1 MGWVIFSK
9 GMINM
14 NKRKF
19 SCTLLILVFIIIC
32 ITLFFYFAYKGKEKE
47 VLHENQKWVEK
58 RVSDL
63 EIDYKDNEKIL
74 NFIENSLP
82 REVDSKNFP
91 YFVRDNFNGEKLPED
106 DLQEMIFAELQY
118 AIQEKNIDML
128 ITTFD
133 VNSYVEF
140 VRQYENH
147 EELVKAKNKLLSSI
161 EKSGTFE
168 SISYI
173 RKDKRLYTVVFNYA
187 TGNTI
192 KVEVKLKRYTVDGT
206 KNKYYYL
213 IDSSFV
219 DFFEAFNKSTEQ

>member
-1 MGWVIFSK
+1 
-9 GMINM
+9 M

>member
-1 MGWVIFSK
+1 
-9 GMINM
+9 M

-19 SCTLLILVFIIIC
+19 SCFLLISVFIILC
-32 ITLFFYFAYKGKEKE
+32 LTFFFYFVSKEKEKE
-47 VLHENQKWVEK
+47 VLNENHEWVEK

-63 EIDYKDNEKIL
+63 EVDYKDNKKIL

-91 YFVRDNFNGEKLPED
+91 YFVRDNFNGEKLPD
-106 DLQEMIFAELQY
+106 DDIQEMIFAELQY
-118 AIQEKNIDML
+118 AIKEKNIDML

-133 VNSYVEF
+133 VNSYVDF
-140 VRQYENH
+140 VRQYANH
-147 EELVKAKNKLLSSI
+147 EELIKAKNELMSLI
-161 EKSGTFE
+161 DKSGTFE

-173 RKDKRLYTVVFNYA
+173 HKDKRLYTLVFNYA
-187 TGNTI
+187 SGNSI
-192 KVEVKLKRYTVDGT
+192 KVEVKLKRDTIDGT

-219 DFFEAFNKSTEQ
+219 EFSEAFLKSTEQ

>member
-1 MGWVIFSK
+1 
-9 GMINM
+9 M
-14 NKRKF
+14 NKRKL
-19 SCTLLILVFIIIC
+19 SCTLLLLVFIILC
-32 ITLFFYFAYKGKEKE
+32 LTLFFYFAYKGKEKE
-47 VLHENQKWVEK
+47 VLDENQEWVEK

-82 REVDSKNFP
+82 REVDAKNFP
-91 YFVRDNFNGEKLPED
+91 YFVRDEFNGEKLSDD

-118 AIQEKNIDML
+118 AIKEKNIDMF

-133 VNSYVEF
+133 LNSYVEF

-147 EELVKAKNKLLSSI
+147 EELVKAKKELMSLI
-161 EKSGTFE
+161 DKSGTFE
-168 SISYI
+168 SISFI
-173 RKDKRLYTVVFNYA
+173 RKDKRLYTLVFNYA
-187 TGNTI
+187 SGNSI
-192 KVEVKLKRYTVDGT
+192 KVEVKLKRDTIDGT

-219 DFFEAFNKSTEQ
+219 DFSEAFFKSTEQ

>member
-1 MGWVIFSK
+1 
-9 GMINM
+9 M

-19 SCTLLILVFIIIC
+19 SCFLLISVFIILC
-32 ITLFFYFAYKGKEKE
+32 LTFFFYFVSKEKEKE
-47 VLHENQKWVEK
+47 VLNENHEWVEK

-63 EIDYKDNEKIL
+63 EVDYKDNEKIL
-74 NFIENSLP
+74 DFIENSLP

-91 YFVRDNFNGEKLPED
+91 YFVRDNFNGEKLPD
-106 DLQEMIFAELQY
+106 DDIQEMIFAELQY
-118 AIQEKNIDML
+118 AIKEKNIDML

-140 VRQYENH
+140 VRQYANN
-147 EELVKAKNKLLSSI
+147 EELVKAKNELMSLI
-161 EKSGTFE
+161 DKSGTFE

-173 RKDKRLYTVVFNYA
+173 RKDKRLYTLVFNYA
-187 TGNTI
+187 SGNSI
-192 KVEVKLKRYTVDGT
+192 KVEVKLKRDTIDGT

-219 DFFEAFNKSTEQ
+219 DFSEAFFKSTEQ